1 MANFNV
7 DGNVFYLSG
16 DLSIASSESLF
27 NFFREI
33 TLDKTEI
40 IIDLKAIESWDTS
53 TIQIF
58 IALSKKMKKNNISI
72 IWKNVPKE
80 MLSDIKLMGLSNLF
94 EGETYE

>member
-7 DGNVFYLSG
+7 DRNVFYLSG

>member
-40 IIDLKAIESWDTS
+40 SVDLKAVESWDTS

-58 IALSKKMKKNNISI
+58 IALMKTMKKNNISV
-72 IWKNVPKE
+72 IWKNVPQE
-80 MLSDIKLMGLSNLF
+80 MLEDIKLMGLSKLF
-94 EGETYE
+94 EGEIYE